1 MAALDF
7 SRVRALIFD
16 LDGTLIDSKQDLIRS
31 VNAMLVEMGR
41 ERLHE
46 ETISGYIGHGAP
58 TLVARARGNGATED
72 EREQALKLC
81 RAHYQAHKL
90 DARRPYPGSTD
101 APKERIGMPMAV
113 LANH

>member
-58 TLVARARGNGATED
+58 TLVARALGNGATED
-72 EREQALKLC
+72 EREQALKFFL
-81 RAHYQAHKL
+81 AHYEAHK
-90 DARRPYPGSTD
+90 DRKST
-101 APKERIGMPMAV
+101 RLNSSHVSISYAV
-113 LANH
+113 FCLKKKT